1 MLETEGKLSS
11 PCIISQCS
19 SIFKKVLEMFYY
31 IIDSGSDGKES
42 ACNAGDLVS
51 IPGSGG
57 FTWRRK
63 W

>member
-11 PCIISQCS
+11 PCILSQCP
-19 SIFKKVLEMFYY
+19 SIFFKVLEMLYY
-31 IIDSGSDGKES
+31 IIDGGSDGKES
-42 ACNAGDLVS
+42 ACNAGHLGS
-51 IPGSGG
+51 IPGLGR